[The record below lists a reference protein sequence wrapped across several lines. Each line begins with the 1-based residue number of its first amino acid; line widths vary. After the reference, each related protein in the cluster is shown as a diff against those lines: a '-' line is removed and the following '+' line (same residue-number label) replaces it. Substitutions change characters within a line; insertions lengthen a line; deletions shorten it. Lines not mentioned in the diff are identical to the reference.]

1 MGFEH
6 WTTSNKWKGL
16 LQVLHSGFNAQ
27 LGDFD
32 LASRQHRLAQISPP
46 AKRMRSPMVC
56 MG

>member
-27 LGDFD
+27 LGDFN